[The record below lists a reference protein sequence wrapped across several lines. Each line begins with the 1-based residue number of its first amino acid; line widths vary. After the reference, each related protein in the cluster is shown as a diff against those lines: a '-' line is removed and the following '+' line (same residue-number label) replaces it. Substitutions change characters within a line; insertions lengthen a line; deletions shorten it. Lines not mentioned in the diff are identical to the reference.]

1 MHPFCKR
8 RWVSKRS
15 VEVSFWVEG
24 MVAHHECSAAES
36 ADIREQ
42 IEMVKGDLIRLK
54 AAHRKAGHGAVV
66 AVRKRP
72 EGRINVW
79 DERLRQVV
87 LKCLRILL
95 HGAHHFRRAERLAGE
110 IRNGHARTSR
120 ISICHY
126 HDHRLR
132 GAGCD
137 QVIENKIRMAL
148 PDPSRLVLTCSVL

>member
-15 VEVSFWVEG
+15 VEVCFWIEG
-24 MVAHHECSAAES
+24 MVAQHECSAAES

-42 IEMVKGDLIRLK
+42 IEMVEGDLIRLK
-54 AAHRKAGHGAVV
+54 AAHRKAGHGPVV

-72 EGRINVW
+72 EGRVNVW
-79 DERLRQVV
+79 NERLCQVV

-95 HGAHHFRRAERLAGE
+95 HGAHHFRRGEMLARE
-110 IRNGHARTSR
+110 IRNGHPRASR
-120 ISICHY
+120 IPICHD

-132 GAGCD
+132 APGSN
-137 QVIENKIRMAL
+137 QVVENKIRMSL
-148 PDPSRLVLTCSVL
+148 PDPSRLVLAGSVL